1 MITRIEL
8 AKSNRSVCIIC
19 KRKIKKGNPR
29 GIDYEGFVCH
39 KCFKE
44 KNEKDIKTLERLNK
58 DFKKVL
64 KSKTRELI
72 LQELE
77 DVEN

>member
-8 AKSNRSVCIIC
+8 AKSNRSMCIIC

-29 GIDYEGFVCH
+29 GIDYEGFICH

-44 KNEKDIKTLERLNK
+44 KNNKDIKILEKLNK
-58 DFKKVL
+58 DFEKVL
-64 KSKTRELI
+64 KSKLRELM

-77 DVEN
+77 NVKN